1 MKKKNVLL
9 LETVSEKAHQMLED
23 QTHLFVAEDPFSGG
37 KIATQHPIHAIVTR
51 GLGTVNPTLIEA
63 CQGLEVIARCGV
75 GLDNIAVPFAT
86 EKGIKVIN
94 APGSNAD
101 TVAEHTMALLLALS
115 RNIYRNIEAVKNS
128 DWDYRKQYQGDEIRG
143 KKLGL
148 IGMGNIGQK
157 VALLAKA
164 FGMEVKYWSRSPKM
178 VDCCYE
184 ELDTLLAQCDVLSLH
199 LPFTPQTSGFLN
211 QVRLQMVKKGALLI
225 NTSRGELIDQSALT
239 DLLVKGHLGGFAA
252 DVLAQ
257 EPPAEEELLLTLPN
271 VLVTPHTASLTALTF
286 DEMCVLTVQNTL
298 DLLQGQNINQKYIYN
313 FSL

>member
-23 QTHLFVAEDPFSGG
+23 QAHLFVAEDPFSGG

-51 GLGTVNPTLIEA
+51 GLGAVNPALIKA
-63 CQGLEVIARCGV
+63 CQGLEIIARCGV
-75 GLDNIAVPFAT
+75 GLDNVAVPFAT

-101 TVAEHTMALLLALS
+101 TVAEHTIALLLALS
-115 RNIYRNIEAVKNS
+115 RNLYRNIEAVKNS
-128 DWDYRKQYQGDEIRG
+128 DWNYRKQYQGDEIRG

-178 VDCCYE
+178 VDCSHE
-184 ELDTLLAQCDVLSLH
+184 DLDTLLAQSDVLSLH
-199 LPFTPQTSGFLN
+199 LPFTRETSMFLSHE
-211 QVRLQMVKKGALLI
+211 RLQLIKKGGLLI

-239 DLLVKGHLGGFAA
+239 EALVNGHLGGFAA

-257 EPPAEEELLLTLPN
+257 EPPTEEEPLLKLLN

-286 DEMCVLTVQNTL
+286 DEMCVITVQNTL
-298 DLLQGQNINQKYIYN
+298 DLLQGKSINQKYIYN
-313 FSL
+313 KTI

>member
-9 LETVSEKAHQMLED
+9 LETVSEKALQMLED
-23 QTHLFVAEDPFSGG
+23 QTHLHLADDPFSGG
-37 KIATQHPIHAIVTR
+37 KIAAQYPIHAIVTR
-51 GLGTVNPTLIEA
+51 GLGAVNSTLISSCKE
-63 CQGLEVIARCGV
+63 LEIIARCGV

-86 EKGIKVIN
+86 KKGIKVIN

-101 TVAEHTMALLLALS
+101 TVAEHTLALLLALS
-115 RNIYRNIEAVKNS
+115 RNLYQNMEAVKQNN
-128 DWDYRKQYQGDEIRG
+128 WGYRKQYQGDEIRG

-164 FGMEVKYWSRSPKM
+164 FGMEVGYWNRSPKI

-184 ELDTLLAQCDVLSLH
+184 DLNSLLAHSDVLSLH
-199 LPFTPQTSGFLN
+199 LPYTPETAGFLN
-211 QVRLQMVKKGALLI
+211 QERLKKIKKGALLI
-225 NTSRGELIDQSALT
+225 NTSRGELIDQTVLT
-239 DLLVKGHLGGFAA
+239 EYLKEGQIGGFAA

-257 EPPAEEELLLTLPN
+257 EPPTEEEPLIQLNN
-271 VLVTPHTASLTALTF
+271 VLITPHTASLTTLTF

-298 DLLQGQNINQKYIYN
+298 DLLYGKSINEKYIYN
-313 FSL
+313 LSI